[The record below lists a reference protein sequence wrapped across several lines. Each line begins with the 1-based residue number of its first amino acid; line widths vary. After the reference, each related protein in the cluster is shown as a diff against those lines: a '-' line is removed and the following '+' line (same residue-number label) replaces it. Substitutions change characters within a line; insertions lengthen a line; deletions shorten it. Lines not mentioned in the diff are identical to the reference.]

1 MAGPSHNCRVIVLR
15 KTKLGESDLI
25 LTMLSSDG
33 SQLRA
38 VAKGARKPQSPF
50 SARLELYSVADVL
63 IASGRSL
70 GIVQEARAVSSNAA
84 LHASLELSAC
94 AAPIAELL
102 WRVSQEG
109 LPVPR
114 LFDCT
119 QAAFDALE
127 NAAPEDGPRICAA
140 ALIKILAFC
149 GFRPSLACC
158 VSCGAPVD
166 APLNAAGEV
175 CFSAIEGGVVCQRC
189 RAHVESVR
197 VPWAAVRSADALL
210 RSTFADVVASPVDQR
225 TVFAVLQLEHQWIR
239 EHVSC
244 SMKSLSFLFSCGL
257 F

>member
-1 MAGPSHNCRVIVLR
+1 MAGPSHNHRVIVLR
-15 KTKLGESDLI
+15 KIKLGESDLI
-25 LTMLSSDG
+25 LTMLSSEG

-70 GIVQEARAVSSNAA
+70 GIIQEARVVSANAA

-94 AAPIAELL
+94 AAPVAELL

-109 LPVPR
+109 LPVLR

-119 QAAFDALE
+119 QAAFETLGRV
-127 NAAPEDGPRICAA
+127 APEDGPRICAA

-149 GFRPSLACC
+149 GFRPSLTYC
-158 VSCGAPVD
+158 VSCGTPID
-166 APLNAAGEV
+166 APFNGEGDV
-175 CFSAIEGGVVCQRC
+175 SFSATEGGVVCQRC

-197 VPWAAVRSADALL
+197 VPWSAVRTADVLL
-210 RSTFADVVASPVDQR
+210 RSTFSDIVASPLDQR

-239 EHVSC
+239 EHISC
-244 SMKSLSFLFSCGL
+244 SMKSLLFLFSCGL

>member
-1 MAGPSHNCRVIVLR
+1 MAGPSHNYRVIVLR
-15 KTKLGESDLI
+15 KTKLGESDLV
-25 LTMLSSDG
+25 LTLLASDG

-50 SARLELYSVADVL
+50 SARLELFSVADVL

-70 GIVQEARAVSSNAA
+70 GIIQEARAVCANAA
-84 LHASLELSAC
+84 LHASIERSAC

-114 LFDCT
+114 LFDCA
-119 QAAFDALE
+119 QAAFETLE
-127 NAAPEDGPRICAA
+127 IVEPEKAPRVCAA

-149 GFRPSLACC
+149 GFRPSLRCC
-158 VSCGAPVD
+158 VSCGSPVD

-175 CFSAIEGGVVCQRC
+175 SFSADEGGVVCQRC
-189 RAHVESVR
+189 RSYVETVR
-197 VPWAAVRSADALL
+197 VSWAAVRTADALL
-210 RSTFADVVASPVDQR
+210 RSTFKEIIASPSELRND
-225 TVFAVLQLEHQWIR
+225 FAVLQLEHQWIR
-239 EHVSC
+239 AHISC
-244 SMKSLSFLFSCGL
+244 SMKSLSFLFTCGL